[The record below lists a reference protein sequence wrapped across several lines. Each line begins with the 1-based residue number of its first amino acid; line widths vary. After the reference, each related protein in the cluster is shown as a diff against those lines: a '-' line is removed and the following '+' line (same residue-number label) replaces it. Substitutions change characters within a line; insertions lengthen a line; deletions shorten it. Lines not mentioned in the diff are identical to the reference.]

1 MGHVSFGGP
10 RTVLPFG
17 GHFQPA
23 LVWEMSVGPRGAPPP
38 PFLHTTLALES
49 QRASAGPGAEGDE
62 DIATAYSV
70 VMKALITKGDARAA
84 SAAFDEMLLAGYPPS
99 YVLAHIRLFFP
110 FAYVGLIP

>member
-1 MGHVSFGGP
+1 MGHVSSGGECAP
-10 RTVLPFG
+10 HRLAFWRTF
-17 GHFQPA
+17 PA
-23 LVWEMSVGPRGAPPP
+23 WEMSVGPPPP
-38 PFLHTTLALES
+38 SLHTTLALES

-99 YVLAHIRLFFP
+99 YVLARIRVFVPRMLRVSFHKL
-110 FAYVGLIP
+110 VC